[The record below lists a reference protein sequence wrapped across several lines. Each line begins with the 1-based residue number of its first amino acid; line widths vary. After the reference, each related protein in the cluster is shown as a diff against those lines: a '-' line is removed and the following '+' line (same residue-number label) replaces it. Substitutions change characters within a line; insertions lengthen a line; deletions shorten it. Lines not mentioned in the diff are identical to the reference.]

1 MASPAAKKILI
12 EDFGYQPV
20 DIESKSAYSRAVRE
34 TVNKLKLENPK
45 DPRIKTLQDAVRPSK
60 KRTTKKEST
69 QPKKTKDD
77 AIKFIRGRGTPEP
90 VEPTTPTIPKFGGAK
105 TGAALTSI
113 SQTVN
118 TIKKLVTRQN
128 KFEKE
133 KVSDTREAREKKK
146 RSMAENLIEGGKK
159 MYGKV
164 ANTFGKVLKPVK
176 GIFES
181 IFGFITKF
189 ILGAALMK
197 ILDWF
202 GNPDNKDKISSIFR
216 FLKDFWPV
224 IAAGVIA
231 LMGPIPSFVA
241 AIALAFGFVPKI
253 IDFVK
258 SIFGLN
264 KDVDKEIKK
273 EEKDYEKNTKGTAF
287 DTDTE
292 EKEQQVK
299 PEETPPEQQDAEKM
313 NKGGMVPDRGNV
325 TKMNKGGEVPG
336 QGNTDTVPAML
347 TPGEFVLTKEAVKK
361 VGADTLY
368 GINAAAGGVGKS
380 NDVPRGS
387 SGKPMKKKS
396 TVQTMMDM
404 GGLNPINNISK
415 SMSNVTNNTSN
426 DMSKSMSNVTNN
438 TSNDMSK
445 SISNVTNNSS
455 SDVTNN
461 KSNVTNNSS
470 SDVTNNKSKVINK
483 TIKTMNMSSGG
494 MTKNMSYMGGGG
506 MTKNSYNSGGM
517 VTNNIGGTSNTQ
529 YMKLGGM
536 VKNFISKTP
545 QARLIKFAA
554 KQIKKSP
561 VGTPVSK
568 VFKKLRTLGAVP
580 PAPSTD
586 MGGDPTLSGETIPK
600 FSVIAPGGRAK
611 EQTLGVRR

>member
-1 MASPAAKKILI
+1 MASPEARQILI
-12 EDFGYQPV
+12 NDFGYQPV

-34 TVNKLKLENPK
+34 AVNYLKLENPK
-45 DPRIKTLQDAVRPSK
+45 DPRIKTLQDAVRPSR
-60 KRTTKKEST
+60 KRTTKKESTKKEST

-90 VEPTTPTIPKFGGAK
+90 VEPTTPTIPKFGGEK

-118 TIKKLVTRQN
+118 AIKKLVTRQN

-133 KVSDTREAREKKK
+133 KAVDTREAREEKK
-146 RSMAENLIEGGKK
+146 RSMAENLMEGGKK
-159 MYGKV
+159 MFGKV
-164 ANTFGKVLKPVK
+164 ANTFKKVLEPAK
-176 GIFES
+176 GIFKS
-181 IFGFITKF
+181 IFNFIKLF
-189 ILGAALMK
+189 FLGSALMK

-216 FLKDFWPV
+216 FLKDFWPA

-231 LMGPIPSFVA
+231 LMGPIPAFVA
-241 AIALAFGFVPKI
+241 AIGLAFTFVPKI

-258 SIFGLN
+258 SIFGLG
-264 KDVDKEIKK
+264 KDVDKEVKK
-273 EEKDYEKNTKGTAF
+273 EEKDYEESKRGTAF

-396 TVQTMMDM
+396 TVQTMTDM
-404 GGLNPINNISK
+404 GGLNPINNI
-415 SMSNVTNNTSN
+415 
-426 DMSKSMSNVTNN
+426 SKSMSNVTNN

-470 SDVTNNKSKVINK
+470 SDV
-483 TIKTMNMSSGG
+483 IKTMNMSSGG